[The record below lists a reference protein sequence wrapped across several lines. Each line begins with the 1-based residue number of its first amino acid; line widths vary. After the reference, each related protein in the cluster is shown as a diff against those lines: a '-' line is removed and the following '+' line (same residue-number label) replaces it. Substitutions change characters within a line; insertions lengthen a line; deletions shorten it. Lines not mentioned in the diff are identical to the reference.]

1 MKEPINFKNC
11 LYVFN
16 LQANLKKL
24 MELVEQN
31 NAGQVNQFLEKGLD
45 PNFQDP
51 KTGGEF
57 QIILFLFNRL
67 NKFILICLLI
77 VFY

>member
-1 MKEPINFKNC
+1 
-11 LYVFN
+11 
-16 LQANLKKL
+16 